1 MLTVTTCLWDAN
13 DQSHGF
19 SRCYDEGWANK
30 LYRGFQRNLTRPF
43 RFVVYTDRERRFAP
57 GIEQR
62 RLSQAEPHYGACIE
76 PFASD
81 EAQIFCGL
89 DTVIVGN
96 CDALADY
103 VLTATKPA
111 VPRDPFPTS
120 RWERTNAVVLAPKG
134 CKAAL
139 YDGYAGE
146 NDMDWINTRETV
158 LLDDLFPRAV
168 VSYKG
173 RVQFVGI
180 EDANS
185 IVYFHG
191 MRKPHELGRLDF
203 IREHWRE
210 DAPAE
215 AAA

>member
-1 MLTVTTCLWDAN
+1 MLTVSTCLWDAN
-13 DQSHGF
+13 EHSHNF
-19 SRCYDEGWANK
+19 SRCYDETWANR
-30 LYRGFQRNLTRPF
+30 LYAGFRRNLTQPF
-43 RFVVYTDRERRFAP
+43 RFVVWTDRERRFAP
-57 GIEQR
+57 GIEQA
-62 RLSQAEPHYGACIE
+62 RLTQAEPSYGACIE
-76 PFASD
+76 PFQTD
-81 EAQIFCGL
+81 EPQIFCGL

-103 VLTATKPA
+103 VMSAAMPA

-134 CKAAL
+134 CRAAL
-139 YDGYAGE
+139 YDGWADE
-146 NDMDWINTRETV
+146 NDMDWINTRKTA

-180 EDANS
+180 EDENR

-191 MRKPHELGRLDF
+191 MRKPHELTRLDF
-203 IREHWRE
+203 IREHWLTDE
-210 DAPAE
+210 ADE